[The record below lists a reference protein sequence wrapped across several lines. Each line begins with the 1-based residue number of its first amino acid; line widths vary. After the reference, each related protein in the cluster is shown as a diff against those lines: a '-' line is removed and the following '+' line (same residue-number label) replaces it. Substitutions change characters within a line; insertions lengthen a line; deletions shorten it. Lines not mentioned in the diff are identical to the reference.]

1 LARTTPHRRRWEEKK
16 NPRSP
21 TPNPKQLQC
30 YRVIAAYMGF
40 SLFNI
45 FFLLTGAVL
54 VALCRTLAIPLD
66 AVTLSLLLANLAA
79 VGTAAIFFLP
89 APLALRQALLIW
101 VGVVMA
107 FVFSLVPEWTT
118 WCLLAAMAAYD
129 LVAVLMPGG
138 PLKILVEL
146 AVERQ
151 VDLPALVYESRPAG
165 GRAYARGAW
174 MRRGGRG
181 RGEEG
186 EGAADEQQQQ
196 PAREQPQPQQGR
208 QARWWRPPGAGGGGR
223 DGSPSARVALLGSG
237 LEVGLAESPSSRRS
251 RMQQQDGGGGGGGGG
266 PVAEGVEEEEEAE
279 RQRRQPLSGGGGAS
293 SSGGG
298 GGGGGAAVVPPE
310 SAPAPAPAPAPATR
324 RGAGGES
331 SGRESDDESG
341 SDDDDDPS
349 RPAGGMLLGMGD
361 FIFYSAL
368 VGRAATYDLS
378 TVFASFIAVLAG
390 LVVTLLALGLAG
402 RALPALP
409 VSIALG
415 ALYCFAARWALGPVA
430 VPLTVSGVYY

>member
-1 LARTTPHRRRWEEKK
+1 
-16 NPRSP
+16 
-21 TPNPKQLQC
+21 
-30 YRVIAAYMGF
+30 MGF

-54 VALCRTLAIPLD
+54 VALCRTLWIPLD
-66 AVTLSLLLANLAA
+66 AVSLVLFLANLAA

-89 APLALRQALLIW
+89 APLALRQALLVW

-118 WCLLAAMAAYD
+118 WCLLAAMALYD

-151 VDLPALVYESRPAG
+151 VDLPALVYESRPSG

-174 MRRGGRG
+174 MRRGGG
-181 RGEEG
+181 RGGGGEQEQ
-186 EGAADEQQQQ
+186 EGAQGDEEQPPQQQQQ
-196 PAREQPQPQQGR
+196 PEQAGR
-208 QARWWRPPGAGGGGR
+208 RPRWWRPPAAAGG
-223 DGSPSARVALLGSG
+223 DGSPSARVALLASGS
-237 LEVGLAESPSSRRS
+237 EVGLAESPSARR
-251 RMQQQDGGGGGGGGG
+251 RLQQQQVGGGGG
-266 PVAEGVEEEEEAE
+266 PVAEGVEEEEAE
-279 RQRRQPLSGGGGAS
+279 LRRPLSAGSGCGGGAS
-293 SSGGG
+293 SSS
-298 GGGGGAAVVPPE
+298 GGGAGAAAVAAAVIPA
-310 SAPAPAPAPAPATR
+310 APAAAAAAPEAR
-324 RGAGGES
+324 QGGASSS
-331 SGRESDDESG
+331 SGASDDES
-341 SDDDDDPS
+341 DDDDPS

-415 ALYCFAARWALGPVA
+415 ALYCFGARWALGPVA
-430 VPLTVSGVYY
+430 IPLTVNGVYY